1 MDGPEPAEEA
11 FGAED
16 GGGYDS
22 EAFDALDGEGSDE
35 EEVEESLYALLGV
48 GPDAAA
54 EDIRARCARR
64 GRMRAR
70 EPAARGGGEMRPAE
84 APRARQT
91 RSLQL
96 FLVQISTLAPA
107 AFLSL
112 VPSRR
117 ILVSDRR
124 RRRLVA
130 VIDGCM
136 PRPSHEPQPRPWRR
150 DHATFAA
157 AENASDCLLF
167 CVQV

>member
-70 EPAARGGGEMRPAE
+70 EPR
-84 APRARQT
+84 
-91 RSLQL
+91 
-96 FLVQISTLAPA
+96 
-107 AFLSL
+107 
-112 VPSRR
+112 
-117 ILVSDRR
+117 
-124 RRRLVA
+124 
-130 VIDGCM
+130 
-136 PRPSHEPQPRPWRR
+136 
-150 DHATFAA
+150 
-157 AENASDCLLF
+157 
-167 CVQV
+167 